1 MATAKRSTATAK
13 RSVGKK
19 SAAKAVEA
27 EAAPEHGEPDRVNA
41 EAVQADATAA
51 PAVATKRVLLVDDD
65 AEIVESMRTVLES
78 RGYEILVARDGN
90 QGLAMAE
97 SEDPDLV
104 VLDMMMPKRSG
115 FLVLEKLRRTR
126 PVPVRVIMITAN
138 EGSRHKAYAE
148 MLGVDDYIRKPFAMD
163 RLLESVNRLLN
174 S

>member
-41 EAVQADATAA
+41 EAVQAQATAA

-97 SEDPDLV
+97 SEDPDLG
-104 VLDMMMPKRSG
+104 VLVMMLP
-115 FLVLEKLRRTR
+115 
-126 PVPVRVIMITAN
+126 
-138 EGSRHKAYAE
+138 
-148 MLGVDDYIRKPFAMD
+148 
-163 RLLESVNRLLN
+163 
-174 S
+174 